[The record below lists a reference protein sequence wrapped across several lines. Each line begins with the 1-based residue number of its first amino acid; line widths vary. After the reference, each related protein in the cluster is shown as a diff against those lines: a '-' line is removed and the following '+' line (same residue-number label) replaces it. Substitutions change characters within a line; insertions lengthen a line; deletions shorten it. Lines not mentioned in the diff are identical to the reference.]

1 MTARLA
7 AVWRRS
13 CTCARPPARR
23 PPPPPDGDPPEDLH
37 ALAQLPGR
45 VPCPEEV
52 VGRRPGR
59 AGAARQELNVHR
71 GRGVRRGLTPRAPAR
86 WRGSSPTRRVQRP
99 RCAVA
104 VGGGRGGTAPRQPLP
119 GTREAWPQRVGW
131 LPGLSSGRQPRPA
144 QPRTHR
150 LEALQEIR
158 HLPLELFRQALH
170 TRSPKHRVGKS
181 RNRVVNRLF
190 PTCLT
195 YSEIQQSG
203 FRCSA
208 PARS

>member
-1 MTARLA
+1 M
-7 AVWRRS
+7 
-13 CTCARPPARR
+13 
-23 PPPPPDGDPPEDLH
+23 GIPPEDLH

-59 AGAARQELNVHR
+59 AGAASLERNVHR

-104 VGGGRGGTAPRQPLP
+104 VGGVRGGTAPRQPLP

-131 LPGLSSGRQPRPA
+131 LSRRSGQTRP
-144 QPRTHR
+144 PTVGTLGRR
-150 LEALQEIR
+150 N
-158 HLPLELFRQALH
+158 LH
-170 TRSPKHRVGKS
+170 TRILRRLLHAVSTTGKEAMSQAFQLSARVRPGSAGQRLSPPVEPLSANTCETRKEKEIRVG
-181 RNRVVNRLF
+181 
-190 PTCLT
+190 
-195 YSEIQQSG
+195 
-203 FRCSA
+203 
-208 PARS
+208 